1 MSLKSL
7 LLKIIKLPYS
17 YLKKVYNLFVPSLKL
32 YYTNKNYRMRADYG
46 YLYDKS
52 KIKDN
57 LILYEAYHGR
67 SISGNPYAIYKQL
80 LNDPNFKDF
89 KHVWVVDTYDNP
101 SIKEVEHNP
110 NTSFVKIHSK
120 EYLKVLVKAKYLI
133 NNTSFGHYFQK
144 KEGQIYINTWH
155 GTPLKTLGKDV
166 KSSDI
171 TGHKNI
177 QRNFLHV
184 DYFISPNKY
193 TVKHFFDSLD
203 IYGLYEGK
211 IIDTGYPR
219 IDLTLNTDP
228 IYVKNKLGIPQ
239 EKKIILYA
247 PTWRGTSVT
256 QSLDASE
263 RLLHDVEY
271 LNANL
276 PEEYIVL
283 LKVHMYDYK
292 YLKEKN
298 KEHLC
303 VPNHIDTNELLS
315 AVDILI
321 TDYSSIFFDFLP
333 TKRPI
338 LFYMFDSEEY
348 EKDRG
353 FYFDLN
359 QLPGPKVKTVE
370 NLLNRIINIK
380 DVSKEYLTKYEAA
393 INLFS
398 YRDDGNATKRVIDI
412 IFYNKESSH
421 VYKIEN
427 NKKKILMYCGGFYNN
442 GITISALNLSKY
454 LDYDKYDLTIVDFG
468 NKNAESTANIK
479 KLDPRTRVIFR
490 PGAMNMR
497 ITESYRHYFV
507 IRKGLYKSW
516 VRKIAP
522 INLYKKELKRIIG
535 DAKFDVVI
543 DFGGYNGFWALLFAM
558 SDIPRKGIFMHSDM
572 QMEYDK
578 VVNGKYKHRKNLR
591 LIFSLYKYFHRV
603 VSVAESTNQTNYEN
617 FKHLIDNAEEKMV
630 FVNNAID
637 YKKILEDKEI
647 DKKFIYDDKEYLIV
661 NERNDFGS
669 FITHGVL
676 YPSKEDINFVNIGR
690 LSPEKDQEKL
700 ILAFNEVL
708 KMHSNK
714 NLKLYIIGGGV
725 LEEHLKSLVK
735 KLSLEENVIFTGHLN
750 NPYGL
755 MNKCDCVVFSSNY
768 EGQGLVIL
776 EALVLN
782 KPIIATDVTGVR
794 SVLKLGS
801 GLLVENSV
809 KGLVDGMNT
818 FIEKGIPVKEFD
830 GKAYTDAA
838 MEMYYEKIFE

>member
-1 MSLKSL
+1 
-7 LLKIIKLPYS
+7 
-17 YLKKVYNLFVPSLKL
+17 
-32 YYTNKNYRMRADYG
+32 
-46 YLYDKS
+46 
-52 KIKDN
+52 
-57 LILYEAYHGR
+57 
-67 SISGNPYAIYKQL
+67 
-80 LNDPNFKDF
+80 
-89 KHVWVVDTYDNP
+89 
-101 SIKEVEHNP
+101 
-110 NTSFVKIHSK
+110 
-120 EYLKVLVKAKYLI
+120 
-133 NNTSFGHYFQK
+133 
-144 KEGQIYINTWH
+144 
-155 GTPLKTLGKDV
+155 
-166 KSSDI
+166 
-171 TGHKNI
+171 
-177 QRNFLHV
+177 
-184 DYFISPNKY
+184 
-193 TVKHFFDSLD
+193 
-203 IYGLYEGK
+203 
-211 IIDTGYPR
+211 
-219 IDLTLNTDP
+219 
-228 IYVKNKLGIPQ
+228 
-239 EKKIILYA
+239 
-247 PTWRGTSVT
+247 
-256 QSLDASE
+256 
-263 RLLHDVEY
+263 
-271 LNANL
+271 
-276 PEEYIVL
+276 
-283 LKVHMYDYK
+283 
-292 YLKEKN
+292 
-298 KEHLC
+298 
-303 VPNHIDTNELLS
+303 
-315 AVDILI
+315 
-321 TDYSSIFFDFLP
+321 
-333 TKRPI
+333 
-338 LFYMFDSEEY
+338 
-348 EKDRG
+348 
-353 FYFDLN
+353 
-359 QLPGPKVKTVE
+359 
-370 NLLNRIINIK
+370 
-380 DVSKEYLTKYEAA
+380 
-393 INLFS
+393 
-398 YRDDGNATKRVIDI
+398 
-412 IFYNKESSH
+412 
-421 VYKIEN
+421 
-427 NKKKILMYCGGFYNN
+427 
-442 GITISALNLSKY
+442 
-454 LDYDKYDLTIVDFG
+454 
-468 NKNAESTANIK
+468 
-479 KLDPRTRVIFR
+479 
-490 PGAMNMR
+490 
-497 ITESYRHYFV
+497 
-507 IRKGLYKSW
+507 
-516 VRKIAP
+516 
-522 INLYKKELKRIIG
+522 
-535 DAKFDVVI
+535 
-543 DFGGYNGFWALLFAM
+543 M

-603 VSVAESTNQTNYEN
+603 VFVAESTNQTNYEN